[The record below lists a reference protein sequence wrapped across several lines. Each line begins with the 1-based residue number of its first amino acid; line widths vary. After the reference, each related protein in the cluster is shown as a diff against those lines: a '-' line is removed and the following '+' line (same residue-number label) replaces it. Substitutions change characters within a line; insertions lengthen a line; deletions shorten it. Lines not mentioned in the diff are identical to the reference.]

1 MQSGEFDSIIDSL
14 RSQLEER
21 LLGPG
26 SDDNKKKRFL
36 PEEAALGLFKSFEG
50 KRHVKALYSLH
61 ARHLSTTDVPQ
72 VEPSEPGAWYRK
84 LHWLAS
90 GRVKRWYNG
99 IRHKIKQRTS
109 RASPDTSRD
118 DVDAEAERFWN
129 AVTDSENAR
138 AKLLATLVLS
148 KVRLESDQWRN
159 FVKHILSKETS
170 VALRLSD
177 KLLPFKS
184 SSDVEKELGGDEE
197 KNVFIKEQ
205 SFLVC
210 PFLIGEYQEIRE
222 NLDSLRWP
230 WLKEELMKS
239 KGTFGKLY
247 EVKIAPGS
255 FSGRLD
261 SGLLVR
267 KDVQRT
273 TSDSAAPE
281 VAIARYLVRNS
292 RRSKHIVEIYST
304 IVFPE
309 KISIIMPKADYN
321 LLEFMRE
328 DGNHGIDI
336 DGKIKRF
343 RKLLGVAEGLKLL
356 HRKVRDD
363 DTGRRVIVPHLDF
376 KPENILV
383 FRDARGELTFKIAD
397 FGLSGIEDEGD
408 GGAEVS
414 FNKPGRCDGCHY
426 LPPEGLASIHPS
438 IKVTCRYDVW
448 GFGGVCCDYL
458 AWLWGGCEAFESLRK
473 GRDNTPFVDSKEPRT
488 ERYFTVHTDLP
499 ADASN
504 YQVRLRTDRGCV
516 PATLKLNE
524 GVLDYFDKIREGSE
538 RPWERWFYTSIFS
551 ALKEIALVPNPTMR
565 GTMAEVYARLTKVV
579 AHCEQNPPD
588 APPTTAVA
596 QLGSESSSTNHT
608 ATETS
613 VPDSLPPVN
622 VQSRLMQP
630 PCNTTSISSTPNP
643 GSALAESESVISCGS
658 DQDTD
663 ATLAIPATGQIPL
676 PESPSVYKDCR
687 TSRRSSDSC
696 DSLAGSDRI
705 PDRAES
711 ARQWTTGM
719 NTSPVVSGTH
729 VVV

>member
-1 MQSGEFDSIIDSL
+1 MQSGEFDSITDNI
-14 RSQLEER
+14 RTHLEEK
-21 LLGPG
+21 LLGPAG
-26 SDDNKKKRFL
+26 DESRNKRFL
-36 PEEAALGLFKSFEG
+36 PEGAALGLFKSSQG
-50 KRHVKALYSLH
+50 KCWVTDLYSLY
-61 ARHLSTTDVPQ
+61 ARHLSTNAVSH
-72 VEPSEPGAWYRK
+72 VERSGPSAWYRK
-84 LHWLAS
+84 LHCLAS
-90 GRVKRWYNG
+90 GRVKRWSDG
-99 IRHKIKQRTS
+99 VRHKMKERKS

-118 DVDAEAERFWN
+118 HVDAEAERFWN
-129 AVTDSENAR
+129 AVIGTDTNSENAR
-138 AKLLATLVLS
+138 VKLLATLVLS

-159 FVKHILSKETS
+159 FVKHTLSKETS

-184 SSDVEKELGGDEE
+184 PSDVEKELGGDEE

-210 PFLIGEYQEIRE
+210 PLVIGEYQEIRE
-222 NLDSLRWP
+222 DLNSLRWP
-230 WLKEELMKS
+230 WVKEEIMKS

-261 SGLLVR
+261 SGPLVR

-281 VAIARYLVRNS
+281 VAIARYLARNS
-292 RRSKHIVEIYST
+292 RSSKHIVESLAT
-304 IVFPE
+304 IVFSDR
-309 KISIIMPKADYN
+309 ISILMPKADYN

-328 DGNHGIDI
+328 YGNHGIDI
-336 DGKIKRF
+336 DDKIKLF

-383 FRDARGELTFKIAD
+383 FKDARGELIFKIAD
-397 FGLSGIEDEGD
+397 FGLSGIKDEDD

-426 LPPEGLASIHPS
+426 LPPEGLTSIHPT

-448 GFGGVCCDYL
+448 GFGGICCDYL

-473 GRDNTPFVDSKEPRT
+473 GRDNTPFLDSKEPRT
-488 ERYFTVHTDLP
+488 ERYFTVHTGRP

-524 GVLDYFDKIREGSE
+524 SVLDYFDKIREGRE

-551 ALKEIALVPNPTMR
+551 TLKEIALVPNPTMR

-579 AHCEQNPPD
+579 THCEQNPPD
-588 APPTTAVA
+588 APPNTAVA
-596 QLGSESSSTNHT
+596 HFRIEASSTDHI
-608 ATETS
+608 ATQTNIH
-613 VPDSLPPVN
+613 DSLPPVN
-622 VQSRLMQP
+622 VQSAYHEP
-630 PCNTTSISSTPNP
+630 PCITSTSSTPNDVL
-643 GSALAESESVISCGS
+643 ALAESGSVIFCDS

-663 ATLAIPATGQIPL
+663 ATLSVCATRQLPPA
-676 PESPSVYKDCR
+676 ENPSVYKDCR
-687 TSRRSSDSC
+687 TSERSSDSC
-696 DSLAGSDRI
+696 DSLAESDRT
-705 PDRAES
+705 PDRAKS
-711 ARQWTTGM
+711 AHAT
-719 NTSPVVSGTH
+719 PPLA
-729 VVV
+729 